1 MFGRK
6 YFLDND
12 LLYKRVKLT
21 WKQKTLRLFLF
32 LTISAILSWSF
43 NLINNNLKKSIKETL
58 LTEQI
63 ENLKLNYNLLNKD
76 FKNSINI
83 LENLQYTD
91 NTYRTILN
99 MDTVEETFLN
109 PGYGGIKKYEDLEGY
124 DNSKIMIYSNKQL
137 ELIKN
142 KSIVQY
148 ESFKSVT
155 DRANEWTRE
164 LEYLPII
171 SPVNIIIRKG
181 DGIKFREKHP
191 VLGTP
196 AWHHGQDFSAPYGT
210 EVYATGAGKI
220 KFVGKDK
227 GLGNFIIIEHGYGYE
242 SVYGHLSQFKVEQGK
257 YVKRGDLIGLTGS
270 TGYSTGPHLHYQ
282 IHLYGKYQNPLYFF
296 NDDLTE
302 DEYIQMIDT
311 FNSKFKLR

>member
-6 YFLDND
+6 YFLDHD
-12 LLYKRVKLT
+12 LLYKRIRLT
-21 WKQKTLRLFLF
+21 CKQKTLRLFLF
-32 LTISAILSWSF
+32 LTICAILSWSF
-43 NLINNNLKKSIKETL
+43 NLINNNLKKSIKEIV

-63 ENLKLNYNLLNKD
+63 ENLKLNYNLLDKE

-91 NTYRTILN
+91 KTYRTILN
-99 MDTVEETFLN
+99 MDTIEETFLN
-109 PGYGGIKKYEDLEGY
+109 PGYGGIKKYEELEGY
-124 DNSKIMIYSNKQL
+124 DNSKMMIYSKDQL

-148 ESFKSVT
+148 ESFKSIT
-155 DRANEWTRE
+155 YQANEWTRE

-181 DGIKFREKHP
+181 DGIKFRDKHP

-210 EVYATGAGKI
+210 EVYATGAGKV
-220 KFVGKDK
+220 KFVGRDK

-302 DEYIQMIDT
+302 DEYIQMIAT